1 VCIKA
6 LELRASR
13 VASEKEAYRNWPG
26 RHSVSD
32 MPYHPLGMRLVVLAS
47 ILLLAGCAMP
57 SATVQPAMDYPP
69 GAFYGRD
76 GTPKVLPCMAGAL
89 LCSPRGG

>member
-1 VCIKA
+1 
-6 LELRASR
+6 
-13 VASEKEAYRNWPG
+13 
-26 RHSVSD
+26 
-32 MPYHPLGMRLVVLAS
+32 MRLVVLAS